1 MDLETYSMSA
11 KDSALE
17 YREGPAGF
25 SQVERQTD
33 YGTDC
38 PKYNLKRRNECKEG
52 KSVFS

>member
-1 MDLETYSMSA
+1 MDLVIYSMSA
-11 KDSALE
+11 MDSALE

-25 SQVERQTD
+25 SQVECQAV
-33 YGTDC
+33 YSTDC